1 MRLPLNGLAYAGPQ
15 SDRAMAT
22 YPPRSLRHEYDLY
35 VENEIESYKDSV
47 PRSTLLSIG
56 DEAVARLRQQ
66 EQLAL
71 DEMVLWDEVDRIIKL
86 RLRVPSYQ
94 SWRRRRLRMLEKYR
108 RPEHW
113 GIQPT
118 DALVRAI
125 RPRAEAHV
133 LVAGENVHDAVLYFA
148 ANGCEVTAVEREE
161 EVIDRVM
168 SAAAAVGLAQ
178 RVHGSACDLGR
189 WAPQIPLS
197 AVVCTPAAFRGLC
210 ADERARVIALL
221 QGATEAGGVHVVE
234 TAAVGQPT
242 MTLEELTTR
251 YVGWDISV
259 ECNIATAGTFLARR
273 P

>member
-1 MRLPLNGLAYAGPQ
+1 
-15 SDRAMAT
+15 MANF
-22 YPPRSLRHEYDLY
+22 PPRSLRHEYELY
-35 VENEIESYKDSV
+35 VEHEIESYKDSV
-47 PRSTLLSIG
+47 PRSAILSIG

-86 RLRVPSYQ
+86 RLRIPAYQ

-125 RPRAEAHV
+125 KPMAETHV
-133 LVAGENVHDAVLYFA
+133 LVAGDNVHGAVLYLA

-168 SAAAAVGLAQ
+168 SAAAAVGLTQ
-178 RVHGSACDLGR
+178 RVHGRVCDLGR
-189 WAPQIPLS
+189 WSPQLPLS
-197 AVVCTPAAFRGLC
+197 AVVCTPAAFSGLC
-210 ADERARVIALL
+210 PDERARVIALL
-221 QGATEAGGVHVVE
+221 QSATEDGGVHVVE
-234 TAAVGQPT
+234 TAAAEHTVV
-242 MTLEELTTR
+242 TLEELATR
-251 YVGWDISV
+251 YAGWDISV
-259 ECNIATAGTFLARR
+259 ERNVAAAGTFLARKS
-273 P
+273 PS